1 MSLSI
6 GVRLGTYEI
15 LALIGT
21 GGMGEVYRARDTRL
35 GRDVAIK
42 VLPASVAGDAERRA
56 RFEREAR
63 ILAALNHPNIAA
75 IFGAEDAGGAR
86 ALIMELVEGPTLQD
100 VIASSSQTAGMSL
113 DDSLPIARQIAEA
126 LEAAH
131 RAGVVH
137 RDLKPA
143 NIKVRSD
150 GTVKVLDFG
159 LAKALAA
166 AQDPSLGAE
175 GDLANS
181 PTITSPVMT
190 QQGVIFG
197 TAAYMSP
204 EQARGKPVD
213 KRADLWAFGCV
224 LFEMLT
230 GRRAFTGDT
239 VTDVLASV
247 VRAEPDWAALPTD
260 TPRPIRTL
268 LRRCLKKDAAQRL
281 ADASAARLEI
291 DDARSEPRDA
301 ERQPS
306 PVRSRGHQRLA
317 WAVTTAMTIV
327 AAVAVA
333 FVLRRPAPSTTVG
346 PQVRFEMDVAADGVV
361 SPDGTA
367 ILYPARTGN
376 TESWFIRTLAS
387 GASRPLPGMNAVYN
401 AFWSPDGRAIAF
413 LAEQKLK
420 RIEVAA
426 GTVQTLAD
434 APTPRGGSWGPD
446 GTILFSP
453 GGNGPI
459 YRISATGGIPEP
471 VTELSQ
477 PQASHRHPIW
487 LPDGRHFLFYVLGP
501 AGARGQYLASLG
513 DKRTTRLL
521 DTDGPGAFADPDRVL
536 FFREGVLYVQRLDLA
551 NARMI
556 ADAVPVASGF
566 QINETAG
573 PRVSASRTGV
583 ITFMI
588 DPDVPVQIQWIDRTG
603 KPLQKIGEP
612 VTNVIDGAL
621 SPDGRTIALARLE
634 KSDTFLWLMDVSRG
648 TLSRFTNG
656 NRPVWSPDST
666 RIGFNSGRDGF
677 GRIYWQR
684 VGVSAP
690 AELVFKS
697 RKAQNMVD
705 WSHEGDRLV
714 FSSQSADNARDLWI
728 VPIAGADRT
737 PTPIVQTKAEE
748 RGGSISPDG
757 KWFAYESDETGPM
770 AIFVRRFPN
779 GERAWRVSTGDGT
792 APSWRADSHELYYR
806 TEGRLMAVRFDST
819 GDSASLGAPVALF
832 PLQSAGAPPLLPLRS
847 ITDGM
852 RFLAAIV
859 TAKVV
864 PSPRM
869 TVIVNL
875 AGT

>member
-1 MSLSI
+1 MTFSVGARFGPYAVTGAVGS
-6 GVRLGTYEI
+6 
-15 LALIGT
+15 

-42 VLPASVAGDAERRA
+42 VLPASVADDPERRA

-63 ILAALNHPNIAA
+63 ILAALNHSNIAA
-75 IFGAEDAGGAR
+75 VFGVEDAGGTR

-100 VIASSSQTAGMSL
+100 VIASSSHTAGMSL

-166 AQDPSLGAE
+166 GQDPSLAAE

-181 PTITSPVMT
+181 PTITSPAMT
-190 QQGVIFG
+190 QQGVILG

-204 EQARGKPVD
+204 EQARGKTVD

-247 VRAEPDWAALPTD
+247 VRAEPDWACLPTN

-268 LRRCLKKDAAQRL
+268 LRRCLTKEPAQRL
-281 ADASAARLEI
+281 ADASTARLEI
-291 DDARSEPRDA
+291 DDARTEPGDA

-306 PVRSRGHQRLA
+306 TVRSRGREWLA

-327 AAVAVA
+327 AVVAVAVG
-333 FVLRRPAPSTTVG
+333 LRRPAPSTTVG
-346 PQVRFEMDVAADGVV
+346 PQVRFEMDAAEDGVV

-367 ILYPARTGN
+367 ILYPARNGN
-376 TESWFIRTLAS
+376 SESWFIRTLAS
-387 GASRPLPGMNAVYN
+387 GASRPLAGMNEVYT

-420 RIEVAA
+420 RIDAA
-426 GTVQTLAD
+426 TGTVQTLAD

-459 YRISATGGIPEP
+459 YRIPATGGTAEP
-471 VTELSQ
+471 VTELTP

-501 AGARGQYLASLG
+501 AGVRGEYLASLG

-556 ADAVPVASGF
+556 GDAVPVASGF
-566 QINETAG
+566 QINETAP

-583 ITFMI
+583 IAFMI
-588 DPDVPVQIQWIDRTG
+588 DPEVSVQLQWIDRTG

-656 NRPVWSPDST
+656 SRPAWSPDST
-666 RIGFNSGRDGF
+666 RIGFNSSRDGF

-684 VGVSAP
+684 VGVNAP
-690 AELVFKS
+690 AELAFKS
-697 RKAQNMVD
+697 SEAQNMVD

-714 FSSQSADNARDLWI
+714 FSSQSANNARDLWI

-737 PTPIVQTKAEE
+737 PMPIVQTRAEE

-757 KWFAYESDETGPM
+757 KWFAYESNETGSM
-770 AIFVRRFPN
+770 AVFVRRFPA
-779 GERAWRVSTGDGT
+779 GERAWRVSTGEGT
-792 APSWRADSHELYYR
+792 APFWRADSGELYYR
-806 TEGRLMAVRFDST
+806 TGGHLMTVRLDST
-819 GDSASLGAPVALF
+819 GDSPSLGAPVALF
-832 PLQSAGAPPLLPLRS
+832 ALQPAGAPPMLPLRS
-847 ITDGM
+847 RTDGR
-852 RFLAAIV
+852 RFLAAV
-859 TAKVV
+859 VAAKVD
-864 PSPRM
+864 PAARM
-869 TVIVNL
+869 TVIVNFG
-875 AGT
+875 GT